1 MVITVLHGGREGLSH
16 RLFEAKII
24 EEENS
29 LSFSY
34 LSKDMENG
42 FPGNLQIEVRYS
54 FTNNNKLIINYS
66 ASTDKAG
73 PVNLT
78 NHAYFNLNGHN
89 ANNIENHVFKFNC
102 DKYSLL
108 NNESIPLRDEK
119 VDLSVFDFRSSRLLS
134 ESIHEK
140 HEQLDIAKGFD
151 HNFVINR
158 EANVKSIEQAAE
170 VYSPNT
176 GIRLKMHTTEKC
188 FQFYT
193 GNYLG
198 GEISGK
204 TGIKYMDRQGFCLKL
219 NHGLMGSINPN
230 YDSAILRENDSYQ
243 QTTIYEF
250 SVET

>member
-1 MVITVLHGGREGLSH
+1 
-16 RLFEAKII
+16 
-24 EEENS
+24 
-29 LSFSY
+29 
-34 LSKDMENG
+34 MENG
-42 FPGNLQIEVRYS
+42 FPGNLLVEIKYS
-54 FTNNNKLIINYS
+54 FTDNNKLIINYS

-78 NHAYFNLNGHN
+78 NHAYFNLNGHDGSD
-89 ANNIENHVFKFNC
+89 IENHIFKFNC

-119 VDLSVFDFRSSRLLS
+119 VDLSVLIFAAQKLLT

-140 HEQLDIAKGFD
+140 HEQLAIAKGFD

-158 EANVKSIEQAAE
+158 EANVKSIELAAE

-198 GEISGK
+198 GEVSGK
-204 TGIKYMDRQGFCLKL
+204 SGIKYMDRQGFCLEAQSWP
-219 NHGLMGSINPN
+219 NGINNPN
-230 YDSAILRENDSYQ
+230 YDSSILRENESYQ

-250 SVET
+250 SVEM